1 MKLCTRTTYLNIC
14 SESLYVVHLL
24 INPAI
29 CVRWVTRQ
37 HVHVDRVASPWL
49 ISKFVDKDAEFI
61 FVPWP
66 GPLPT
71 EDMGIPFDFPGA
83 DFELG
88 HHNGKCTFEAI
99 VEKYNIK
106 DPWVHEIAKI
116 VHAADISKDID
127 KAPEARGLEAIAA
140 GAMYLVKDDY
150 EALERG
156 FFIYDALYV
165 YVQLKKIREEYK
177 EELAKM
183 DRAKRFEFIKS
194 KIKLPPETKVKRPQ
208 K

>member
-1 MKLCTRTTYLNIC
+1 M
-14 SESLYVVHLL
+14 
-24 INPAI
+24 
-29 CVRWVTRQ
+29 RWVTRYNP
-37 HVHVDRVASPWL
+37 HVDRCASIWL
-49 ISKFVDKDAEFI
+49 IKTFIDRDAVFEFI
-61 FVPWP
+61 SRDSPIP
-66 GPLPT
+66 EGA
-71 EDMGIPFDFPGA
+71 IPFTLPGA
-83 DFELG
+83 EIRPK
-88 HHNGKCTFEAI
+88 NGKTTFDAL

-150 EALERG
+150 EALEKG
-156 FFIYDALYV
+156 FFVYDALYV